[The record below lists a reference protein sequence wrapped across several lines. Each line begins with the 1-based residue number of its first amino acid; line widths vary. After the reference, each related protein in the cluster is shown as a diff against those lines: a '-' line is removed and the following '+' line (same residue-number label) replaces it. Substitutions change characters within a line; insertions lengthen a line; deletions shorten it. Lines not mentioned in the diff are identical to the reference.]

1 MDGLAVQVAG
11 WAATSVIGALVGAV
25 VASCKRRSAKGD
37 AMEQGMRALMRR
49 ELITLHKDYVIDLGY
64 CPVIIKDHAGQVY
77 KAYHTLGGNG
87 TGTAL
92 YEEILECHV
101 EDDEKAG
108 GTE

>member
-37 AMEQGMRALMRR
+37 AMEQGMRALMRK
-49 ELITLHKDYVIDLGY
+49 ELITLHKDYVVDLGY
-64 CPVIIKDHAGQVY
+64 CPVMIKEHAGQVY
-77 KAYHTLGGNG
+77 RAYHALGGNG
-87 TGTAL
+87 TCTQL
-92 YEEILECHV
+92 YEEILDCHV
-101 EDDEKAG
+101 EDTKIG

>member
-37 AMEQGMRALMRR
+37 AMEQGMRALMRQ
-49 ELITLHKDYVIDLGY
+49 ELITLHKDYVVDLGY
-64 CPVIIKDHAGQVY
+64 CPVMIKEHAGQVY
-77 KAYHTLGGNG
+77 RAYHALGGNG
-87 TGTAL
+87 TGTQL
-92 YEEILECHV
+92 YEEILDCHV
-101 EDDEKAG
+101 EDTTIG

>member
-37 AMEQGMRALMRR
+37 AMEQGMRALMRQ
-49 ELITLHKDYVIDLGY
+49 ELITLHKDYVVDLGY
-64 CPVIIKDHAGQVY
+64 CPVMIKEHAGHVY
-77 KAYHTLGGNG
+77 RAYHALGGNG
-87 TGTAL
+87 TGTQL
-92 YEEILECHV
+92 YEEILDCHV
-101 EDDEKAG
+101 EDAKIG